1 MRKINF
7 TVEIEDNDLVEFN
20 LIKKLENLLGSSLV
34 HYKKFPN
41 TEHLKDDKTYIN
53 LVKLKNKAVLELER
67 YINDRK

>member
-7 TVEIEDNDLVEFN
+7 TVEIEDNNLVEFN

-41 TEHLKDDKTYIN
+41 TEHLKDDKSYIT
-53 LVKLKNKAVLELER
+53 LVKMKNKAVLELER
-67 YINDRK
+67 YINDKR